1 MPVHAPQQNRSIRAP
16 DLARRRRNRR
26 RVTAQPGQ
34 RPPAA
39 RQDGKRLL
47 DLAIAAPLLVALAPL
62 MLLIALLVRLDS
74 PGPALFRQTRTG
86 WRGAPFTIFKFRT
99 MRMAACWPAPA
110 AIGVSGPPDSFQAS
124 LRRIQT
130 ANAAPGVT
138 RTGRLLRA
146 SSLDE
151 LPQLLNVLRGEMSLV
166 GPRPHMP
173 ELDALFRPRLP
184 HIDRRYAVRPGMT
197 GLAQIGGARGPT
209 PDVAAMAARLEKD
222 LAYMRGW
229 SLRRDLAIL
238 AMTPWRLLV
247 PGGAATVV
255 AATAGAARRRAARS
269 GALISGGGF
278 SAARRARTTHMA
290 PTPLHRERM
299 RRRAGRA

>member
-1 MPVHAPQQNRSIRAP
+1 
-16 DLARRRRNRR
+16 
-26 RVTAQPGQ
+26 
-34 RPPAA
+34 
-39 RQDGKRLL
+39 
-47 DLAIAAPLLVALAPL
+47 
-62 MLLIALLVRLDS
+62 
-74 PGPALFRQTRTG
+74 
-86 WRGAPFTIFKFRT
+86 
-99 MRMAACWPAPA
+99 MAACWPAPA
-110 AIGVSGPPDSFQAS
+110 AIGVSGPADSFQAS

-184 HIDRRYAVRPGMT
+184 HIGRRYAVRPGMT

-238 AMTPWRLLV
+238 AATPWRLLV

-255 AATAGAARRRAARS
+255 AATTGAARCRAARS
-269 GALISGGGF
+269 APRYLAADFPPRAAPALPIWPSPRYIGSGCGAAPGGPD
-278 SAARRARTTHMA
+278 RTGSLA
-290 PTPLHRERM
+290 EPPD
-299 RRRAGRA
+299 GQFV

>member
-1 MPVHAPQQNRSIRAP
+1 
-16 DLARRRRNRR
+16 
-26 RVTAQPGQ
+26 
-34 RPPAA
+34 
-39 RQDGKRLL
+39 
-47 DLAIAAPLLVALAPL
+47 

-99 MRMAACWPAPA
+99 MRMAACWPNPAVTIGATGAP
-110 AIGVSGPPDSFQAS
+110 GSFQAS

-130 ANAAPGVT
+130 AGAAPGVT

-209 PDVAAMAARLEKD
+209 PDVAAMATRLERD
-222 LAYMRGW
+222 LAYMHGW

-247 PGGAATVV
+247 PRRGAV
-255 AATAGAARRRAARS
+255 AGFRGARTGAARS
-269 GALISGGGF
+269 GTARSGAMAPGHRGF
-278 SAARRARTTHMA
+278 SAGRRARTTHMA
-290 PTPLHRERM
+290 PAPLHRERL
-299 RRRAGRA
+299 RRRARFA